1 MTIFGLHWID
11 FGIVLFYF
19 GFVLWL
25 GDRARR
31 RMKTSEDFFIAGR
44 KIGRV
49 YQFFLNLGT
58 STSSDQ
64 AVVVSREIYRQGIG
78 GMWIQYLVLF
88 LTPFYWF
95 TVWFFRRIRLVT
107 IGDFFELR
115 FKSRFLAGAFAA
127 FSLIMAVIGIG
138 VGYMVAAKTMMALT
152 PKPESRYTVEER
164 RSVEQF
170 REFNRLRQQA
180 GAGSAL
186 TAGEKARF
194 DELSERFKRGELR
207 AFISYTDPATIYAI
221 YAIVVALYT
230 MMGGFVAAVIADVIQ
245 GILIITFSLLLIPL
259 GLAKVGGFSGLH
271 AAIPDHMFFLFGS
284 TAMGE
289 YAWYTILAM
298 SLANLVSIVASA
310 PGMATAGSA
319 KDETA
324 ARVGM
329 IGGMFFKRFI
339 MIFWALTGLLAI
351 ALYSNML
358 HDPDLIWGYM
368 TRDLLFPGA
377 IGLMLAG
384 VLAGKMSSLAA
395 TCVANSALVV
405 QNLYRPFAPGQ
416 PDRHYLNAGRA
427 MIVVSVIGGAAT
439 ALYIDN
445 LLELYKYFISIP
457 AIFGAAIWLGFVWR
471 RLTRSAVIIQVFVC
485 LAIYAVIPNVFQN
498 LDWVRT
504 HPRFILETQS
514 RPISISTG
522 ATTEDVSAGRA
533 ARVGEVIHK
542 TGVEE
547 ASAVFFE
554 QVVRR
559 DPADPNSP
567 KIGMGRFHAEI
578 WVLSWLGIDLTRYS
592 KAQLSAARFLFDALF
607 PFLLLFIFS
616 IFSRP
621 VPKQDLDQFFSRLR
635 TPVQPTPELERQA
648 LAEAECDF
656 DKHEAKKLW
665 PGSNWEIYR
674 PGWSDIIGFGGCWIL
689 VGVIIFLL
697 WVMVSIR

>member
-1 MTIFGLHWID
+1 
-11 FGIVLFYF
+11 
-19 GFVLWL
+19 
-25 GDRARR
+25 
-31 RMKTSEDFFIAGR
+31 
-44 KIGRV
+44 
-49 YQFFLNLGT
+49 
-58 STSSDQ
+58 
-64 AVVVSREIYRQGIG
+64 
-78 GMWIQYLVLF
+78 
-88 LTPFYWF
+88 
-95 TVWFFRRIRLVT
+95 
-107 IGDFFELR
+107 
-115 FKSRFLAGAFAA
+115 
-127 FSLIMAVIGIG
+127 
-138 VGYMVAAKTMMALT
+138 
-152 PKPESRYTVEER
+152 
-164 RSVEQF
+164 
-170 REFNRLRQQA
+170 
-180 GAGSAL
+180 L

-289 YAWYTILAM
+289 YAWYTIFAM

>member
-180 GAGSAL
+180 AAGSAL

-289 YAWYTILAM
+289 YAWYTIFAM